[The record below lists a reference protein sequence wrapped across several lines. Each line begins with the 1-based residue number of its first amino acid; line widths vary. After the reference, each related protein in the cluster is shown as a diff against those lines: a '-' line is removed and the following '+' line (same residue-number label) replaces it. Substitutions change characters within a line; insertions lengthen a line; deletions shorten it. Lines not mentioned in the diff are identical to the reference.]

1 MSTEAEAE
9 EAAAAAAA
17 EEAAAAVPAQNN
29 NNDDD
34 SDDDCV
40 PVYANLPTD
49 SPTKPKGKRKS
60 TSSSAARAASKAS
73 SAKKTPGP
81 QQFWAVR
88 SGVNVSNAVF
98 FRWEDVEPQVTP
110 TADADGGA
118 AVDYAVFQNIDD
130 AWEYIATGS
139 GASSDLAR
147 PKKRA
152 KKSKSKSSGQSGTPT
167 RESSHNKK
175 WEDSYKELLE
185 FKAKHGHALVPVSKD
200 EQTKLSR
207 WVSRQRLEYRYMVEG
222 KPTAMNTYR
231 YNKLAEIGFAFKA
244 WEAKR
249 IATMTGTPG
258 GDNAYGLPPV
268 RAGMDPAIAAA
279 AQKAAAAA
287 HAAAS
292 AKASANAKAG
302 TAAPAA
308 AAAAAT
314 ATAVPPVPHFYP
326 PPPPPPTM
334 AAARR
339 AAAAAA
345 IAPGAAAA
353 AHQPLPPGQV
363 PHPIGYTFP
372 PGSVFPTP
380 YYQMHP
386 YGSTKAQK
394 FAAAFDI
401 NLAQLIAYKEEHG
414 TADVPGN
421 HVTFG
426 KWIQQVRALCKKKE
440 KGQKFEP
447 MTEDQ
452 HKRLME
458 AGFVVQ
464 GRKGPKGPTG
474 KSRSSAKST
483 GDDGGASDAKWDDM
497 YSQLKEFKEKEGHT
511 NVPAKQNLLRSWVM
525 KQKKEY
531 ERLRNNEVSRLTAR
545 QVQMLN
551 DLKMNWEIKTTL
563 KWSERFEQLK
573 TFKALH
579 GHCIVPRNYDE
590 ENMEGL
596 GKWIAQQ
603 RHAYRLLQDGKPT
616 TMTPER
622 VQQFN
627 DLGMV
632 WSILKQSTKPRAE
645 RKSWQ
650 ERFEELI
657 AYKEEKG
664 TTNVPQTYP
673 GGLGNFVHQQRT
685 EYHKF
690 KGGKKSMMNAE
701 KVKKLKGIGFM
712 FSVKKGSR
720 RENKSDV
727 DIAVDRA
734 KKAGALAKTSDGYEP
749 AAPPGGDPMAMP
761 PLPGDGATGDSGKKG
776 DGEVGSEYE
785 SAQKDEAVMM

>member
-17 EEAAAAVPAQNN
+17 EEAAAAVQNSSNN
-29 NNDDD
+29 NDD

-40 PVYANLPTD
+40 PVYAKRPAD
-49 SPTKPKGKRKS
+49 SPTKQKGKRKS
-60 TSSSAARAASKAS
+60 TSSSAAPAAAS
-73 SAKKTPGP
+73 SASSKAASKKTPGP

-88 SGVNVSNAVF
+88 SGVSVNNAVF

-110 TADADGGA
+110 AADAGAA

-139 GASSDLAR
+139 GASSDVAR

-152 KKSKSKSSGQSGTPT
+152 KKSKSSGTSDQSGGGSGTPT

-222 KPTAMNTYR
+222 KPTAMNAYR

-258 GDNAYGLPPV
+258 GDNAYGLPTV
-268 RAGMDPAIAAA
+268 GAGADPAVAAA

-287 HAAAS
+287 HAAAP
-292 AKASANAKAG
+292 SANAKAG
-302 TAAPAA
+302 AAAPAA
-308 AAAAAT
+308 AAAAT
-314 ATAVPPVPHFYP
+314 AAVPPVPHFYP

-345 IAPGAAAA
+345 GAAA
-353 AHQPLPPGQV
+353 AHQPLPPGSV
-363 PHPIGYTFP
+363 PHPIAYTFP
-372 PGSVFPTP
+372 PGSVYPV
-380 YYQMHP
+380 YQMHHF
-386 YGSTKAQK
+386 GSTKAQK
-394 FAAAFDI
+394 FAAAFET
-401 NLAQLIAYKEEHG
+401 NLGHLIAYKEEHG

-421 HVTFG
+421 HVTLG
-426 KWIQQVRALCKKKE
+426 KWVQHVRALCKKKE

-452 HKRLME
+452 HKRLLE

-474 KSRSSAKST
+474 RPRSSVNST
-483 GDDGGASDAKWDDM
+483 GDDGGASDAKWDAM
-497 YSQLKEFKEKEGHT
+497 YSQLKDFKEKEGHT
-511 NVPAKQNLLRSWVM
+511 NVPTKQNVLRNWVM

-531 ERLRNNEVSRLTAR
+531 ESLRNNESSRLTAR

-573 TFKALH
+573 TFKSLH
-579 GHCIVPRNYDE
+579 GHCIVPRNFDE
-590 ENMEGL
+590 GNMEGL

-603 RHAYRLLQDGKPT
+603 RHAYRLLKDGKPT

-657 AYKEEKG
+657 AYKEQKG
-664 TTNVPQTYP
+664 TTNVPQTYA

-701 KVKKLKGIGFM
+701 KEKKLRGIGFK

-720 RENKSDV
+720 RETMSDI

-734 KKAGALAKTSDGYEP
+734 KKAGALAKTSAGYEP
-749 AAPPGGDPMAMP
+749 AAASGGDSMAMP
-761 PLPGDGATGDSGKKG
+761 PLPGDGATGGSEKNG
-776 DGEVGSEYE
+776 DGQVGSEYE
-785 SAQKDEAVMM
+785 SAQEDEAVLM